1 MGFFV
6 GVAFSLRDYR
16 EGASDKSCFGFF
28 GKGLKKYYNDHT
40 QRNIKKYSVL

>member
-16 EGASDKSCFGFF
+16 EGASDKSCFGFLP
-28 GKGLKKYYNDHT
+28 KG
-40 QRNIKKYSVL
+40 